1 MSLLVRDGVSTE
13 QLSSRDG
20 RRQRARS
27 KIEERSSMLAATW
40 ELAVLCTAQ
49 QPPVALAHAFAS
61 SRVAKTPGGAT
72 APDAKEANEPLRW
85 PSVGRAGLLSY
96 TAHRRSG
103 SLDGAGRKMKGW
115 SSASS
120 SINLSLRLDGE

>member
-27 KIEERSSMLAATW
+27 KIEERSSMFAATW

-49 QPPVALAHAFAS
+49 QPPVARAHAFAS

-72 APDAKEANEPLRW
+72 APGAKEANEPLRW
-85 PSVGRAGLLSY
+85 PPVVWTCRATQLHCSLEVWMDGGTQNEGL
-96 TAHRRSG
+96 
-103 SLDGAGRKMKGW
+103 
-115 SSASS
+115 
-120 SINLSLRLDGE
+120 E

>member
-27 KIEERSSMLAATW
+27 KIEERSSMFAATW

-49 QPPVALAHAFAS
+49 QPPVARAHAFAS
-61 SRVAKTPGGAT
+61 SRVAKTPRGAT
-72 APDAKEANEPLRW
+72 APGAKEANEPLRW
-85 PSVGRAGLLSY
+85 PPVVGRAGLLSY
-96 TAHRRSG
+96 TAHWRSG
-103 SLDGAGRKMKGW
+103 W
-115 SSASS
+115 SGTQ
-120 SINLSLRLDGE
+120 NEGLE

>member
-27 KIEERSSMLAATW
+27 KIEKRSSMFGATW
-40 ELAVLCTAQ
+40 ELAVLQAVLCAAQ
-49 QPPVALAHAFAS
+49 QPRVARAHAFAS

-72 APDAKEANEPLRW
+72 APGAKEANEPLRW
-85 PSVGRAGLLSY
+85 PPVVWTCRAAQLHCSLEVWME
-96 TAHRRSG
+96 RRER
-103 SLDGAGRKMKGW
+103 DAK
-115 SSASS
+115 
-120 SINLSLRLDGE
+120 